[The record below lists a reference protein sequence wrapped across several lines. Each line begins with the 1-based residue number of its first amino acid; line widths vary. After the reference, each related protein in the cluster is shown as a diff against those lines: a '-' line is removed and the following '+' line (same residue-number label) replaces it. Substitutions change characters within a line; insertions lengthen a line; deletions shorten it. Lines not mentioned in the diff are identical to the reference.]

1 MKIIKLMALAA
12 ILMPL
17 LFSCSGG
24 SSSAGMLGQLPDK
37 YAQFTEEKAE
47 LKKEAEN
54 IKTEADKKR
63 FLENF
68 RMVREKLT
76 DLKERDYKRLLQP
89 VIDGNEIMQMFN
101 LQPSREVGVLKQ
113 YLKDAVLDNRVA
125 NEREPLMELLMKKAA
140 EMGLTQ

>member
-24 SSSAGMLGQLPDK
+24 GSSAGMLGQLPDK

-54 IKTEADKKR
+54 IKTEAD
-63 FLENF
+63 
-68 RMVREKLT
+68 
-76 DLKERDYKRLLQP
+76 
-89 VIDGNEIMQMFN
+89 
-101 LQPSREVGVLKQ
+101 
-113 YLKDAVLDNRVA
+113 
-125 NEREPLMELLMKKAA
+125 
-140 EMGLTQ
+140 